1 MIQHLKSEP
10 RWPATVA
17 LGIAISLYVIL
28 PSKLI
33 FGPRFIIP
41 LLEAALLIPLNIAV
55 PFRNHTETRI
65 FRALAVGLILLINV
79 SNLTSVALLVKQLL
93 VNNSLSGKV
102 LVTAAAAIWLTNIF
116 VFSLWFW
123 EVDRGGPAKR
133 AMALVDGVQ
142 LQPDFLFPQMSI
154 EQLQKMNWRPAFF
167 DYLYLSLTN
176 ATAFSPTDTM
186 PLTKVAKAL
195 MAFES
200 LVSMVTVLIV
210 AARAVNILP

>member
-79 SNLTSVALLVKQLL
+79 SNLTSVALLVTQLL

>member
-17 LGIAISLYVIL
+17 LGIAISLYVVL

-55 PFRNHTETRI
+55 PFRNHTETTI

-79 SNLTSVALLVKQLL
+79 SNLTSVALLVTQLL

-116 VFSLWFW
+116 VFGLWFW

-142 LQPDFLFPQMSI
+142 LPPDFLFPQMSI
-154 EQLQKMNWRPAFF
+154 EQLQKMNWRPSFF

>member
-55 PFRNHTETRI
+55 PFRNHTETTI

-79 SNLTSVALLVKQLL
+79 SNLTSVALLVTQLL

>member
-1 MIQHLKSEP
+1 MIHHLKSEP

-17 LGIAISLYVIL
+17 LGIAITLYVVL

-33 FGPRFIIP
+33 FGPRFLIP
-41 LLEAALLIPLNIAV
+41 GLEAALLIPLNIAI
-55 PFRNHTETRI
+55 PFRNHKETTVI
-65 FRALAVGLILLINV
+65 RALAVGLILLINL
-79 SNLTSVALLVKQLL
+79 SNLASVALLVRQLL
-93 VNNSLSGKV
+93 VNNSISGKI
-102 LVTAAAAIWLTNIF
+102 LVEAAAAIWLTNIL
-116 VFSLWFW
+116 VFGLWFW

-133 AMALVDGVQ
+133 STALRDGTTPV
-142 LQPDFLFPQMSI
+142 PDFLFPQMSI
-154 EQLQKMNWRPAFF
+154 EQLRTSQWRPSFF

-186 PLTKVAKAL
+186 PLTKIAKAL
-195 MAFES
+195 MGSES

>member
-1 MIQHLKSEP
+1 MIHHLKSEP

-17 LGIAISLYVIL
+17 LGIAITLYVVL

-33 FGPRFIIP
+33 FGPRFLIP
-41 LLEAALLIPLNIAV
+41 ILEAALLIPLNIAV
-55 PFRNHTETRI
+55 PFRNHTETTI
-65 FRALAVGLILLINV
+65 FRVMAVGLILLINI
-79 SNLTSVALLVKQLL
+79 SNLASVALLIKQLL

-102 LVTAAAAIWLTNIF
+102 LVAAAAAIWLTNIF
-116 VFSLWFW
+116 VFGLWFW

-133 AMALVDGVQ
+133 AMALVDGVT
-142 LQPDFLFPQMSI
+142 LKPDFLFPQMSI
-154 EQLQKMNWRPAFF
+154 EQLQSSAWRPSFF

-176 ATAFSPTDTM
+176 ATAFSPTDTL
-186 PLTKVAKAL
+186 PLTKIAKAL
-195 MAFES
+195 MASES

>member
-55 PFRNHTETRI
+55 PFRNHTETTI

-79 SNLTSVALLVKQLL
+79 SNLTSVALLVTQLL

-116 VFSLWFW
+116 VFGLWFW

-142 LQPDFLFPQMSI
+142 LPPDFLFPQMSI
-154 EQLQKMNWRPAFF
+154 EQLQKMNWRPSFF